1 MCQTLMCEGD
11 RVTPIF
17 PKWTNQIPTLVAI
30 GAPIALVSV
39 VLVIWYFFSPKW
51 TDVGYSPKQPVAF
64 SHQLHA
70 GQMGMDC
77 RYCHSTVERAA
88 FASIPPTETCMGCH
102 SMVQAK
108 SPRLQLV
115 RDSYQSGKPIE
126 WVKVHMLPEHAHF
139 NHSAHVTA
147 GVNCVSCH
155 GRIDQMKVVGQA
167 QPLSMGWCLD
177 CHRNPLPNLVPKNQV
192 TNLAFD
198 AAKAGYDPEKDPHRH
213 RGVNPPQH
221 CSGCHY

>member
-1 MCQTLMCEGD
+1 MNEGD

-17 PKWTNQIPTLVAI
+17 PKWTNQLPTMVAV
-30 GAPIALVSV
+30 GAPIVLVSV
-39 VLVIWYFFSPKW
+39 VLFVWYFFSPKW

-126 WVKVHMLPEHAHF
+126 WVKVHMLPDHAHF

-147 GVNCVSCH
+147 GVNCASCH
-155 GRIDQMKVVGQA
+155 GRIVSRLSPQSRTKSGSKRSGH
-167 QPLSMGWCLD
+167 QPGLRSCQSRL
-177 CHRNPLPNLVPKNQV
+177 
-192 TNLAFD
+192 
-198 AAKAGYDPEKDPHRH
+198 
-213 RGVNPPQH
+213 
-221 CSGCHY
+221 CSGKRSAPRSRRESSATLLRLPLLKSRLEPGECKHAV

>member
-1 MCQTLMCEGD
+1 
-11 RVTPIF
+11 
-17 PKWTNQIPTLVAI
+17 
-30 GAPIALVSV
+30 
-39 VLVIWYFFSPKW
+39 
-51 TDVGYSPKQPVAF
+51 
-64 SHQLHA
+64 
-70 GQMGMDC
+70 DC

-126 WVKVHMLPEHAHF
+126 WVKVHMLPDHAHF

-147 GVNCVSCH
+147 GVNCASCH

-177 CHRNPLPNLVPKNQV
+177 CHRNPVPNLVPKDQV

-198 AAKAGYDPEKDPHRH
+198 PAKAGYVPEKDPHRV